1 MSLIALLDNLLVQ
14 PLLLIYG
21 AVLDWC
27 FTVTPGPG
35 WAIILFSIL
44 LNLVLLPVY
53 YQMELAGRASLRL
66 RTRMNAELA
75 RMKAHYKGRELFYYV
90 RAVHRQYG
98 YRPISVLYTS
108 GDLYLQIA
116 IFATVYRFISAQ
128 DALSGAPFFGIPDL
142 GRPDGLLFGANLLP
156 LVMTLL
162 NIASALLYSVAR
174 AQRRNAFLL
183 SAVFLVLLYPS
194 PAGLVLYWTSNNAWS
209 LLRNLAEREL
219 LRLLPPPVTR
229 AIARLASQE

>member
-1 MSLIALLDNLLVQ
+1 MSLTALLDNLLLQ

-27 FTVTPGPG
+27 LAATPGPG

-44 LNLVLLPVY
+44 LNLALLPIY
-53 YQMELAGRASLRL
+53 YQMEQAGRANLRL

-75 RMKAHYKGRELFYYV
+75 RMKAHYTGRELYYYV

-98 YRPISVLYTS
+98 YRPTSVLYTS

-128 DALSGAPFFGIPDL
+128 SALRGAPFFAIPDL

-162 NIASALLYSVAR
+162 NIASALLYSAER

-219 LRLLPPPVTR
+219 LRLLPPRVTR
-229 AIARLASQE
+229 TFARLANQE